1 MDVDSVDA
9 CVDFH
14 DKVVVGLKERWEM
27 KEDDLVD
34 RRQFAQRLVLGTGL
48 TVGATAIP
56 ALTAEPPLAVP
67 PAPKLPVDVGG
78 DTPAPPPEILLL
90 SYLVRTCPS
99 EHFDEPTVAGIFRD
113 IRSDVARGQLLAQF
127 PLTNADEPAFV
138 FTPYRSDPRV

>member
-1 MDVDSVDA
+1 MI
-9 CVDFH
+9 
-14 DKVVVGLKERWEM
+14 
-27 KEDDLVD
+27 EDDLVD

-56 ALTAEPPLAVP
+56 ALTAEPPLAEPPLTVP

-90 SYLVRTCPS
+90 SYLVRTYPS